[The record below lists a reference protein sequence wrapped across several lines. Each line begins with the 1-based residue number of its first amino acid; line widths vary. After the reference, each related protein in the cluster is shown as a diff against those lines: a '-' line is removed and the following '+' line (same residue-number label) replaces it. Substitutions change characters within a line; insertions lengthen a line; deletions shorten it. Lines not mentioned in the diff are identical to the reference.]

1 MLFWIFVILLVV
13 GTIVTVIT
21 DAGIYHE
28 VLYGVFGVVPL
39 FFGIFGFIV
48 TGFILIFNHAGKNGE
63 IAYWEAKREMLV
75 YQLENDIYENDN
87 DLGKR
92 DLMEDIVEYNTSLAR
107 KQANQDD
114 FWIGIFVPD
123 IYDQFE
129 FIELE

>member
-13 GTIVTVIT
+13 GIILFILNEHWLFSDLVESLGLNAIV
-21 DAGIYHE
+21 A
-28 VLYGVFGVVPL
+28 
-39 FFGIFGFIV
+39 GIFGLMV
-48 TGFILIFNHAGKNGE
+48 TGLILIFNHAGKNGE
-63 IAYWEAKREMLV
+63 IAYWETKREMLV
-75 YQLENDIYENDN
+75 YQLENNIYENDN

>member
-13 GTIVTVIT
+13 GIVLVIL
-21 DAGIYHE
+21 DEHWMLSQFVEDLGLVAI
-28 VLYGVFGVVPL
+28 VAGVV
-39 FFGIFGFIV
+39 GFII
-48 TGFILIFNHAGKNGE
+48 TGLILIFNHAGKNGE
-63 IAYWEAKREMLV
+63 IAYWETKREMLV

-107 KQANQDD
+107 RQANQND

>member
-13 GTIVTVIT
+13 GIILAILDEQCLLNELGENLGVIAIVV
-21 DAGIYHE
+21 
-28 VLYGVFGVVPL
+28 GVVGL
-39 FFGIFGFIV
+39 IA
-48 TGFILIFNHAGKNGE
+48 TGLILIFNHAGKNGE

-75 YQLENDIYENDN
+75 YQLENNIYENDN

>member
-1 MLFWIFVILLVV
+1 MLFWIFVILMVV
-13 GTIVTVIT
+13 GIILAIADEHWLFSDLVEGLGLIAIVGGV
-21 DAGIYHE
+21 AGFA
-28 VLYGVFGVVPL
+28 L
-39 FFGIFGFIV
+39 
-48 TGFILIFNHAGKNGE
+48 TGLLLIFNHVGKNGE
-63 IAYWEAKREMLV
+63 IAYWETKREMLV